1 MKPTRLDVLTTAVL
15 ATAILCGACSPVPDA
30 DTAAVDSAAVGDGA
44 LDVPPSAIATEYQ
57 RHPWPLPAPVGAAQ
71 PDLVAAL
78 DGTLLLSWIEPRQAG
93 SHALGFSIAETSGGN
108 DVAGW
113 TAPATIATGDDWFV
127 NWADT
132 PHIAMGNDGALWAHW
147 LQKSA
152 AAGYAYDIALVRS
165 DDGGGTWSAPVL
177 VNDDGTATE
186 HGFVSLWPQGE
197 AGLGVAWLDGRQTAG
212 GGHDAGA
219 GHDGHSSQAG
229 AMSLRAAQF
238 DAAQFDG
245 MAADKVLLR
254 KSADTRI
261 DAMTCDC
268 CQTAIAVTSKGP
280 LLAYRDR
287 SAGEIRDIAVTRWQD
302 NNWTPPH
309 IVHPDQWEMPACPVN
324 GPSIAANGDQVV
336 IGWYTSQSTPAGEI
350 PTVKLAYSDDAGD
363 TFAAPITLDQGQAVQ
378 GRIAV
383 AMDADSAWVVWLRE
397 DAQGQSL
404 QLARY
409 SAGLAREEQRI
420 ELAKVA
426 GRGRGTGFP
435 QIALAG
441 GDAHVVWTEVVDGT
455 PSVRGA
461 VMQSQV
467 AQNGPLH

>member
-15 ATAILCGACSPVPDA
+15 ATAILCGACSPAPDA
-30 DTAAVDSAAVGDGA
+30 GTAAVDSAAIGDGA
-44 LDVPPSAIATEYQ
+44 LDAPSSTTATEYQ
-57 RHPWPLPAPVGAAQ
+57 RHPWRLPAPVGAAQ
-71 PDLVAAL
+71 PDLVAAP

-93 SHALGFSIAETSGGN
+93 GHALVFSAAGKPDGN

-152 AAGYAYDIALVRS
+152 AAVYAYDIALVRS
-165 DDGGGTWSAPVL
+165 NDGGGTWSAPVL

-212 GGHDAGA
+212 GGHDASA
-219 GHDGHSSQAG
+219 GHDGHSGNAG

-238 DAAQFDG
+238 DAAQFAG
-245 MAADKVLLR
+245 MGADKVLLR

-287 SAGEIRDIAVTRWQD
+287 SVGEIRDIAVTRWQD
-302 NNWTPPH
+302 GNWTPPH
-309 IVHPDQWEMPACPVN
+309 IVYPDQWEMPACPVN
-324 GPSIAANGDQVV
+324 GPSIAASGDQVV
-336 IGWYTSQSTPAGEI
+336 VGWYTSQSTPAGDI

-363 TFAAPITLDQGQAVQ
+363 TFAAPITLDHGETVH

-383 AMDADSAWVVWLRE
+383 AMDANSAWVVWVRE

-409 SAGLAREEQRI
+409 SPGLVREEQRI
-420 ELAKVA
+420 ELARVA

-455 PSVRGA
+455 PGLRGA
-461 VMQSQV
+461 VMQSPV
-467 AQNGPLH
+467 AQNDPLR